1 MAVLIRA
8 ERVERKI
15 RELSERTGRGLTE
28 AVEHAVDKELANLPP
43 RRKGR
48 IDWEAIA
55 RLQAELDALPKI
67 NEDKTDEELLG
78 YNDEGHFD

>member
-28 AVEHAVDKELANLPP
+28 VVEQAVDKELASLPP

-48 IDWEAIA
+48 IDREALA
-55 RLQAELDALPKI
+55 LLQAELDALPKI
-67 NEDKTDEELLG
+67 NEDKTDDELIG